1 MSIKTFLLRKMLSS
15 QMKGVPQADQDK
27 VFAMLEKNPD
37 LFQKIGMEV
46 QYEMK
51 RTGADQMTATMKIV
65 KKYEADLK
73 GLMS

>member
-1 MSIKTFLLRKMLSS
+1 MSIKSFLLKKMLSS

-37 LFQKIGMEV
+37 LFQKIGLEV
-46 QYEMK
+46 QDEIK

-65 KKYEADLK
+65 KKYEAELK
-73 GLMS
+73 GLM